1 MSYSEKHKEWENRI
15 AAFQHSGKSM
25 SQWCREKEI
34 PYERMKYWKNR
45 VKERAALTERERVSE
60 VPVRWAQVP
69 APRSISDL
77 QSGRATG
84 NIYIHIRDIAVE
96 VPKGFD
102 AGTLREVLAAVQKP
116 W

>member
-1 MSYSEKHKEWENRI
+1 MSYSEKFKEWENRI
-15 AAFQHSGKSM
+15 AVFQQSGKSM
-25 SQWCREKEI
+25 RRWCRDQEI

-45 VKERAALTERERVSE
+45 IKERAALTECECVSE
-60 VPVRWAQVP
+60 VPVSWAQVP
-69 APRSISDL
+69 STLAIDDL
-77 QSGRATG
+77 QSGRADG